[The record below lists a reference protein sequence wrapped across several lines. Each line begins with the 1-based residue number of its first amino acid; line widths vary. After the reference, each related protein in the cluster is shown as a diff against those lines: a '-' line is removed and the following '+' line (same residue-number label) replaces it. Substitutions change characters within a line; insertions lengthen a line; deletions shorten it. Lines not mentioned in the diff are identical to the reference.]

1 MPTQEPE
8 LVFFS
13 NALCVQSWISETVRS
28 QVFSD
33 IFFGLAQTFYK
44 YLNILEAFG
53 FGTTRYGQV
62 ERLRGTELT
71 DLPVISMYH

>member
-1 MPTQEPE
+1 MCTK
-8 LVFFS
+8 LDFR
-13 NALCVQSWISETVRS
+13 NSEVRS
-28 QVFSD
+28 VSD

>member
-1 MPTQEPE
+1 MCTK
-8 LVFFS
+8 LDFR
-13 NALCVQSWISETVRS
+13 NSEVTSV
-28 QVFSD
+28 SD

-62 ERLRGTELT
+62 ERFRGTELT

>member
-1 MPTQEPE
+1 MCTK
-8 LVFFS
+8 LDFRKSGVTS
-13 NALCVQSWISETVRS
+13 V
-28 QVFSD
+28 SD
-33 IFFGLAQTFYK
+33 TFFGLAQTFYK

-53 FGTTRYGQV
+53 FDTTKYGQV